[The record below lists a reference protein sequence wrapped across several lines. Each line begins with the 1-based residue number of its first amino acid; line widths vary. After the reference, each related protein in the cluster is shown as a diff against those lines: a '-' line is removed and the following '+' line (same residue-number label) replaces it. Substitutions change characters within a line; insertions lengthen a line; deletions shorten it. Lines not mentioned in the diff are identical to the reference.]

1 MQLSIYTASAGSGK
15 THTLTREYL
24 RLALSTPNPHYF
36 STIQAVTFTKKATL
50 EMKERI
56 VQELYRLAN
65 KPDQS
70 PFAEELAESLK
81 LTPSK
86 LQERAVRALRALL
99 LDYSSFRVRTID
111 SFFQEVV
118 RSFAHE
124 LGHSGALRV
133 QIDSKPLLQDAVLG
147 VLAAQEEGEP
157 NKELNAWLSEL
168 TQEQIEKG
176 KQFDIKKILGD
187 FASQLETEAVKL
199 LRANHKFPT
208 REAVGKL
215 RSEAAKIIK
224 SIEAAALDLCE
235 KALDLLKQANVEIT
249 ELSYKTGGVFSAILA
264 CQRLKGNLFDKNEL
278 LASKARLVNFIEASE
293 DEPFLGLVSKGTN
306 AEGREKAR
314 ALESRLSPIVE
325 ELRTTLSDFRA
336 YSIDKAP
343 LYMTARQ
350 ILRYSGLYG
359 VLIDI
364 DDALQRLKLEGGLM
378 LLSDAPSLISSLLK
392 DTESDVPFLYEKIG
406 ARVDHH
412 MIDEFQDTSRMQYS
426 NFLPLLKNSL
436 ASGKDCLIVGDAKQ
450 SIYRFRNSDSSLLTT
465 SLPRDFGEQAY
476 PHQLKHN
483 WRSTPEIIKFNNELY
498 QRLPKLLRSLF
509 EAQWAEAT
517 KSGVDL
523 ASVKAHLDAY
533 LEQLIQAYADVEQE
547 VPEKGKKQTGQVVL
561 HHYQKPAKKKGSSEE
576 SESEEGED
584 DDDTTDLKDAIAQ
597 LPKVIIDLQERGY
610 KPSDIAILVRAKKTA
625 TAVAEA
631 LMQFPEEEKKGY
643 SLNFVSEEA
652 LLVSNAYSVRFLI
665 AALGYIGENGTPLH
679 QAILQE
685 AYHQLFEISGKEPK
699 ELSEEELQGLRD
711 IGRRGLYEVAEIL
724 IHQFG
729 QLFHESEGAY
739 LVKLLDML
747 YLWEQEQSA
756 DISSFLQEWE
766 ERGSEQ
772 KIVSVASDDA
782 LSLMTIHKSKGLGFP
797 VVLLPDLGWK
807 LDAEGNSSNILWCPI
822 LGEEGLE
829 AFASC
834 GVDSVPIT
842 YGSALQ
848 QSYFAKTYFEEK
860 LRYQFDAL
868 NLLYVA
874 TTRPKQELH
883 IWLGEEV
890 EASDKKDE
898 KGKKDKK
905 PRQPKTIEALFFEK
919 GGEDHPLWEGLSAL
933 SSPQDDPTKT
943 DREAPLINH
952 QRKEQEEVNTLQVT
966 TLSSYPIA
974 SRLAILREGL
984 EYFTEEKQRQYGRT
998 MHLVLSEIKQ
1008 STEIDA
1014 AIGEAVYRGYIKED
1028 ETDELSSML
1037 RGFMEH
1043 PDTAR
1048 WFDGSGIVYNER
1060 AIIGGGLETS
1070 RRPDRVVRYPDGH
1083 IEVIDYKF
1091 GAERKQHLT
1100 QVKGYMKL
1108 LRQMGFD
1115 EVSGYLCYL
1124 QGEAPKVVPVPLD

>member
-264 CQRLKGNLFDKNEL
+264 CQRLKGDLFDKNEL
-278 LASKARLVNFIEASE
+278 LASKVRLVNFIEASE
-293 DEPFLGLVSKGTN
+293 DEPFLGLVSKGSN
-306 AEGREKAR
+306 AEGRERAQ
-314 ALESRLSPIVE
+314 ALESRLSPYLEAI
-325 ELRTTLSDFRA
+325 RSALSDFRA

-561 HHYQKPAKKKGSSEE
+561 HHYQKPAEKKNSSKED
-576 SESEEGED
+576 ESEEGED
-584 DDDTTDLKDAIAQ
+584 DDDTTDLMDAIAQ

-652 LLVSNAYSVRFLI
+652 LLVSNAYSVRFII

-685 AYHQLFEISGKEPK
+685 AYHQLFLISGKEPK

-766 ERGSEQ
+766 ERGSEL

-890 EASDKKDE
+890 EASDKKD
-898 KGKKDKK
+898 KKDKK
-905 PRQPKTIEALFFEK
+905 AGQPKTIEALFFEK
-919 GGEDHPLWEGLSAL
+919 GGEDHPLWEGLPAL

-952 QRKEQEEVNTLQVT
+952 QRKEQEEVDTLQVS

-984 EYFTEEKQRQYGRT
+984 EYFTKEKQRQYGRT

-1048 WFDGSGIVYNER
+1048 WFDGSGIIYNER

>member
-81 LTPSK
+81 LSPSK

-224 SIEAAALDLCE
+224 SIEAASLDLCE
-235 KALDLLKQANVEIT
+235 KALDLLKQASVEIS

-509 EAQWAEAT
+509 EAQWEAAT
-517 KSGVDL
+517 KSGIDL

-561 HHYQKPAKKKGSSEE
+561 HHYQKPPKKKGSSEE

-665 AALGYIGENGTPLH
+665 AALGYIGENGAPLH
-679 QAILQE
+679 LAILQE
-685 AYHQLFEISGKEPK
+685 AYHQLFQISGKEPK

-729 QLFHESEGAY
+729 QLFPESEGAY

-890 EASDKKDE
+890 EASDKKD
-898 KGKKDKK
+898 KKAG
-905 PRQPKTIEALFFEK
+905 QPKTIEALFFEK

-952 QRKEQEEVNTLQVT
+952 QRKEQEEVNTLQVS

-1014 AIGEAVYRGYIKED
+1014 AIGEAVYRGYIKEG

-1037 RGFMEH
+1037 RGFIEH

-1108 LRQMGFD
+1108 LRQMGFS